1 LLLVW
6 FCFLGCGFY
15 GESWKYEESLQVKI
29 WVVFFCGGGGGGG
42 GDDGWRNVLVVCWV
56 FERRKEEWVVD
67 LMVFWVGRESLVSLL
82 FSQSV
87 FLPSC
92 F

>member
-1 LLLVW
+1 M
-6 FCFLGCGFY
+6 
-15 GESWKYEESLQVKI
+15 
-29 WVVFFCGGGGGGG
+29 FFCSGGG
-42 GDDGWRNVLVVCWV
+42 GDGWRNGLVVCWV

-67 LMVFWVGRESLVSLL
+67 LMVFLVGRESLVSLL

-92 F
+92 FSSSPFLSFFQLHA

>member
-1 LLLVW
+1 M
-6 FCFLGCGFY
+6 
-15 GESWKYEESLQVKI
+15 YEESLQVKI

>member
-1 LLLVW
+1 M
-6 FCFLGCGFY
+6 GCGFY
-15 GESWKYEESLQVKI
+15 GESWKYEDHCKLRFGLC
-29 WVVFFCGGGGGGG
+29 FFCGGGGG
-42 GDDGWRNVLVVCWV
+42 DGWRNVLVVCWV